1 MVHHPNYIDS
11 IQPENIFQVMLWIV
25 KFYFMLGFW
34 IFLNTVF
41 MVGFIWALLVVF
53 RVMGIPWLDGTTKG
67 FVNRS

>member
-1 MVHHPNYIDS
+1 MLHHPNYIDS
-11 IQPENIFQVMLWIV
+11 IQPENIFQVMLWIA

-41 MVGFIWALLVVF
+41 MVGCIWALLVVF
-53 RVMGIPWLDGTTKG
+53 RVLGIPWLDGTTKG